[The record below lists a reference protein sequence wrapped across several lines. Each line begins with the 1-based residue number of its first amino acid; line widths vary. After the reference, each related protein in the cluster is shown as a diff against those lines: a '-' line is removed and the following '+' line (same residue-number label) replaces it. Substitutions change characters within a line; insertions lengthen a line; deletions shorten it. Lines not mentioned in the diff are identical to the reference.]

1 MKFAII
7 DDEKSEQ
14 ELLDKYIQEWAA
26 PKKEIAEAHRF
37 DNSESFLFSW
47 EDDKQ
52 YDLLILDI
60 EMGQMNGLELAKK
73 IRQENEEIPIVFVT
87 GYEEYMQYGYDVC
100 ALHYLLKPVNKEKFL
115 AVLDRLH
122 RTPKND
128 VKLLFATNEGNRGIK
143 AKEILYIEAA
153 GHGSVLHMEQE
164 IVELKESLGSIA
176 ARLNEMGGFVKCHRA
191 YIINMQF
198 VSMILRTDILLDN
211 HEKIPVSRSQLKR
224 VQQEFLRFYKGE

>member
-26 PKKEIAEAHRF
+26 PKKEIAETHRF
-37 DNSESFLFSW
+37 DHSESFLFSW

-128 VKLLFATNEGNRGIK
+128 VKLLFATNEGNRGVK

-153 GHGSVLHMEQE
+153 GHGSVLHMEHE

-176 ARLNEMGGFVKCHRA
+176 ARLNEMEGFVKCHRA

-211 HEKIPVSRSQLKR
+211 NEKIPVSRRQLKR
-224 VQQEFLRFYKGE
+224 AQQEFLRFYKGE